1 MSDPNLTSPAPKRRG
16 CLFYGCLTAVVLLL
30 LAGLLAFLA
39 VRYVR
44 NKLDAYTD
52 TQPMKL
58 PKVEMTDADYQKLQ
72 ERVKSFGAL
81 MQEGK
86 PGEPLLLN
94 EREINAL
101 IARSEAG
108 KAFADKV
115 YVSVNG
121 NEVKGQVSMPLSALG
136 WLGKDR
142 YLNGEAV
149 FKVSLENGVLIVTA
163 QSVKVKGTPLPESF
177 MSQLRQENLAKD
189 AYKDPKNA
197 EAIRKLDSLQVEDD
211 RVVIKA
217 RAAK

>member
-1 MSDPNLTSPAPKRRG
+1 MTDPITTTPAPKRRG
-16 CLFYGCLTAVVLLL
+16 CLFYGCLTAIVLLL
-30 LAGLLAFLA
+30 LAGLMAFLA
-39 VRYVR
+39 VRFVR

-58 PKVEMTDADYQKLQ
+58 PKVEMTDTEYQNLQ
-72 ERVKSFGAL
+72 ERVKSFGVTL
-81 MQEGK
+81 DQGK
-86 PGEPLLLN
+86 PGEPLMLN

-101 IARSEAG
+101 IARSENA

-121 NEVKGQVSMPLSALG
+121 NEVKGQVSIPLSGLG
-136 WLGKDR
+136 WLGNGR

-163 QSVKVKGTPLPESF
+163 QSVKVKGSPLPESF

-189 AYKDPKNA
+189 AYKDPKHA
-197 EAIRKLDSLQVEDD
+197 EAIRKFDSIQVEDN
-211 RVVIKA
+211 RVVVKA

>member
-1 MSDPNLTSPAPKRRG
+1 MTDPITTTPAPKRRG
-16 CLFYGCLTAVVLLL
+16 CLFYGCLTAIVLLL
-30 LAGLLAFLA
+30 LAGLMAFLA
-39 VRYVR
+39 VRFVR

-58 PKVEMTDADYQKLQ
+58 PKVEMTDTEFQNLQ
-72 ERVKSFGAL
+72 ERVKSFGVTL
-81 MQEGK
+81 DQGK
-86 PGEPLLLN
+86 AGEPLMLN

-101 IARSEAG
+101 IARSENA

-121 NEVKGQVSMPLSALG
+121 NEVKGQVSIPLSGLG
-136 WLGKDR
+136 WLGNGR

-163 QSVKVKGTPLPESF
+163 QSVKVKGSPLPESF

-189 AYKDPKNA
+189 AYKDPKHA
-197 EAIRKLDSLQVEDD
+197 EAIRKFDSIQVEDN
-211 RVVIKA
+211 RVVVKA

>member
-1 MSDPNLTSPAPKRRG
+1 MSDSNITSPAPKRRG
-16 CLFYGCLTAVVLLL
+16 CLFYGCLTAIVLLL
-30 LAGLLAFLA
+30 LAGLMAFLA
-39 VRYVR
+39 VRFVR

-58 PKVEMTDADYQKLQ
+58 PKVEMTDTEYQNLQ
-72 ERVKSFGAL
+72 ERVKSFGVTL
-81 MQEGK
+81 DQGK
-86 PGEPLLLN
+86 PGEPLMLN

-101 IARSEAG
+101 IARSENA

-121 NEVKGQVSMPLSALG
+121 NEVKGQVSIPLSGLG
-136 WLGKDR
+136 WLGNGR

-163 QSVKVKGTPLPESF
+163 QSVKVKGSSLPESF

-189 AYKDPKNA
+189 AYKDPKHA
-197 EAIRKLDSLQVEDD
+197 EAIRKFDSIQVEDN
-211 RVVIKA
+211 RVVVKA